1 MVKDTNTNTL
11 SVGLHKNTITLFN
24 LKIGTGLVVL
34 FVCDGGGDLS
44 LDFRRFLDPIFDPP
58 EVVERGLIPEQG
70 LVD

>member
-1 MVKDTNTNTL
+1 MLLEDWD
-11 SVGLHKNTITLFN
+11 
-24 LKIGTGLVVL
+24 GLVVL